1 MNNTDLQNE
10 VRRLS
15 NLKQHKDKS
24 LVWIEKQAK
33 INLQKKQ
40 IDITSRF
47 SSSDDKRLGKKLFE
61 DYIRNYDFDNFSDL
75 NTLADLVF
83 EEILKKNL
91 QDQINKLNMQKIN

>member
-47 SSSDDKRLGKKLFE
+47 
-61 DYIRNYDFDNFSDL
+61 
-75 NTLADLVF
+75 
-83 EEILKKNL
+83 
-91 QDQINKLNMQKIN
+91 